1 MSLNTIE
8 LTTRRMT
15 AKKDFAIVIAA
26 VLLFFV
32 LAGKIE
38 LAERVTRWMGGYEHW
53 QLDETPLTLLCLAVG
68 LAWFAF
74 RRVDEA
80 QREMLERVRAQGQIN
95 ELLAHNRELAQRLIL
110 TQEKER
116 RALARELHDEVGQH
130 CTAIRAEASYLGHAL
145 PQMEMQLK
153 ARFQVQPQADAG
165 VAACVQ
171 RITQASEALNI
182 LVRNMLHRLRPVA
195 LDSLGLAAALQEL
208 CENWEAQHGVACG
221 FVPRDLPPD
230 LDDSTCITLFRLV
243 QEALTNVA
251 RHSGAD
257 QVRIDLHPTA
267 DGQSLALAVQD
278 NGRGIALP
286 SDGTR
291 GCGLIGMRER
301 VAGLG
306 GQIHMQNAPAGG
318 LRIEVKLPLVM
329 RGRVGT

>member
-15 AKKDFAIVIAA
+15 AKKDLAVVIAV

-53 QLDETPLTLLCLAVG
+53 QLDEIPLTLLCLAAG

-80 QREMLERVRAQGQIN
+80 RHEMLERVRAQSQIN

-110 TQEKER
+110 TQENER

-130 CTAIRAEASYLGHAL
+130 CTAIRAEASYLNHAL
-145 PQMEMQLK
+145 PQMEVGL
-153 ARFQVQPQADAG
+153 QVRPQERAG
-165 VAACVQ
+165 AAACIQ

-182 LVRNMLHRLRPVA
+182 LVRNMLHRLRPAA

-208 CENWEAQHGVACG
+208 CENWEVQQGVACG
-221 FVPRDLPPD
+221 FFPHDLPPD
-230 LDDSTCITLFRLV
+230 LDDPTCITLFRLV
-243 QEALTNVA
+243 QEALTNVT

-257 QVRIDLHPTA
+257 QVRIDLYLAA

-278 NGRGIALP
+278 NGRGITLP
-286 SDGTR
+286 NDGSR
-291 GCGLIGMRER
+291 GFGLIGMRER

-306 GQIHMQNAPAGG
+306 GQIQIQNAPTGG
-318 LRIEVKLPLVM
+318 LRIEVNLPCVELLVM
-329 RGRVGT
+329 PGRVST